1 MTKNKTETEN
11 EPVNEPVT
19 ESIVEPELSTKEKIE
34 KLLADKKAAADVAV
48 AAAAAQAEEAAALES
63 VEIDSDVEIM
73 VDSIKALDVESV
85 AMKAKMVAEI
95 EPLNVQIAEI
105 KAKPEYNL
113 EDSNKTRKEHYD
125 ALVEKLGETAAKL
138 LTGGAKAVGAGAGAG
153 SGRGRGGGK
162 SREQAINAVCD
173 EGLTFEAAAEKY
185 DHMGDGERTGKQK
198 IGYLVGR
205 HIKLSVAEG
214 KVVDNGDGTYSRA

>member
-63 VEIDSDVEIM
+63 IEIDSDVENM
-73 VDSIKALDVESV
+73 VDNIKALDVESV

-138 LTGGAKAVGAGAGAG
+138 LTGGAKATGTSTGKGK
-153 SGRGRGGGK
+153 GRNSDGTSKKEVAVR
-162 SREQAINAVCD
+162 AVCD
-173 EGLTFEAAAEKY
+173 EGLTLAEAVDRYPELGSVDGVRKNLWKPLK
-185 DHMGDGERTGKQK
+185 DGD
-198 IGYLVGR
+198 
-205 HIKLSVAEG
+205 
-214 KVVDNGDGTYSRA
+214 VVKNSDGTYSRA